1 MADMNKEYRLERMN
15 NYAGTMVTERTYN
28 LTIGLTLLWGVL
40 INVVMATFFVY
51 QILSLNYLLVVV
63 LYFAGTIGCSILVHK
78 SSSPAVSFAGF
89 TGMAIS
95 MGLLLTFYV
104 TAFTGHSVAYFTGH
118 SVAYAFIATAL
129 ITVIMVL
136 LSMLYPEFFR
146 NLGRTLFVSLIGCIL
161 IELIGSLVLGLPMT
175 IIDYAVA
182 LIFCG
187 YIGLDWHRA
196 QQFPKTMDNAVDSA
210 ADIYLDVVNLFVRI
224 LSITGKRRN

>member
-15 NYAGTMVTERTYN
+15 NYAGTMVTERAYN

-51 QILSLNYLLVVV
+51 QILSLNYLLVVI
-63 LYFAGTIGCSILVHK
+63 LYFACTIGCSILVHK

-104 TAFTGHSVAYFTGH
+104 TAFTGH

>member
-15 NYAGTMVTERTYN
+15 NYAGTMVTERAYN

-40 INVVMATFFVY
+40 INVVMATFFTY
-51 QILSLNYLLVVV
+51 QILSMNYLLVVV
-63 LYFAGTIGCSILVHK
+63 LYFAGTLGCSILVHK
-78 SSSPAVSFAGF
+78 SSSPAMSFTGF

-104 TAFTGHSVAYFTGH
+104 TAFTGH

>member
-15 NYAGTMVTERTYN
+15 NYAGTMVTERAYN

-40 INVVMATFFVY
+40 INVVMATFFTY
-51 QILSLNYLLVVV
+51 QILSMNYLLVVV
-63 LYFAGTIGCSILVHK
+63 LYFAGTLGCSILVHK
-78 SSSPAVSFAGF
+78 SSSPAMSFAGF

-104 TAFTGHSVAYFTGH
+104 TAFTGH

>member
-1 MADMNKEYRLERMN
+1 MN
-15 NYAGTMVTERTYN
+15 NYAGTMVTERAYN

-40 INVVMATFFVY
+40 INVVMATFFTY
-51 QILSLNYLLVVV
+51 QILSMNYLLVVV
-63 LYFAGTIGCSILVHK
+63 LYFAGTLGCSILVHK
-78 SSSPAVSFAGF
+78 SSSPAMSFAGF

-104 TAFTGHSVAYFTGH
+104 TAFTGH

>member
-40 INVVMATFFVY
+40 INVVMATFFTY
-51 QILSLNYLLVVV
+51 QILSMNYLLVVV

-104 TAFTGHSVAYFTGH
+104 TAFTGH

>member
-51 QILSLNYLLVVV
+51 QILSLNYLLVVI

-104 TAFTGHSVAYFTGH
+104 TAFTGH

>member
-15 NYAGTMVTERTYN
+15 NYAGTMVTERAYN

-51 QILSLNYLLVVV
+51 QILSLNYLLVVI

-89 TGMAIS
+89 TSMAIS

-104 TAFTGHSVAYFTGH
+104 TAFTGH

>member
-1 MADMNKEYRLERMN
+1 MADMNNMNKEYRLERMN
-15 NYAGTMVTERTYN
+15 HYAGTQVTERAYN
-28 LTIGLTLLWGVL
+28 MTIGLTLLWGVL
-40 INVVMATFFVY
+40 INVVMATFFTY
-51 QILSLNYLLVVV
+51 QILSMNYLLVLV
-63 LYFAGTIGCSILVHK
+63 LYFVGTIGCSIMVHK
-78 SSSPAVSFAGF
+78 SNSPAVSFAGF
-89 TGMAIS
+89 TGMAVS

-104 TAFTGHSVAYFTGH
+104 TAFTGH

-136 LSMLYPEFFR
+136 LSMLYPSFFQ

-161 IELIGSLVLGLPMT
+161 VELIGSLLLGLPMT

-196 QQFPKTMDNAVDSA
+196 QQFPKTLNNAVDSA

-224 LSITGKRRN
+224 LSITGKRRD

>member
-1 MADMNKEYRLERMN
+1 
-15 NYAGTMVTERTYN
+15 MVTERTYN

-40 INVVMATFFVY
+40 INVVMATFFTY
-51 QILSLNYLLVVV
+51 QILSMNYLLVVV
-63 LYFAGTIGCSILVHK
+63 LYFAGTLGCSILVHK
-78 SSSPAVSFAGF
+78 SSSPAMSFAGF
-89 TGMAIS
+89 IGMAIS

-104 TAFTGHSVAYFTGH
+104 TAFTGH

>member
-40 INVVMATFFVY
+40 INVVMATFFTY
-51 QILSLNYLLVVV
+51 QILSMNYLLVVV
-63 LYFAGTIGCSILVHK
+63 LYFAGTLGCSILVHK
-78 SSSPAVSFAGF
+78 SSSPAMSFAGF

-104 TAFTGHSVAYFTGH
+104 TAFTGH

-196 QQFPKTMDNAVDSA
+196 QQFPKTIDNAVDSA

>member
-63 LYFAGTIGCSILVHK
+63 LYFAGTLGCSILVHK
-78 SSSPAVSFAGF
+78 SSSPAMSFAGF

-104 TAFTGHSVAYFTGH
+104 TAFTGH

>member
-104 TAFTGHSVAYFTGH
+104 TAFTGH

>member
-104 TAFTGHSVAYFTGH
+104 TAFTGHSVAY
-118 SVAYAFIATAL
+118 AFIATAL

-161 IELIGSLVLGLPMT
+161 VELIGSLVLGLPMT

-196 QQFPKTMDNAVDSA
+196 QQFPKTMDNAVASA

>member
-40 INVVMATFFVY
+40 INVTY
-51 QILSLNYLLVVV
+51 QILSMNYLLVVV
-63 LYFAGTIGCSILVHK
+63 LYFAGTLGCSILVHK
-78 SSSPAVSFAGF
+78 SSSPAMSFAGF

-104 TAFTGHSVAYFTGH
+104 TAFTGH

>member
-15 NYAGTMVTERTYN
+15 NYAGTMVTEKAYN

-40 INVVMATFFVY
+40 INVVMATFFTY
-51 QILSLNYLLVVV
+51 QILSMNYLLVVV
-63 LYFAGTIGCSILVHK
+63 LYFAGTLGCSILVHK
-78 SSSPAVSFAGF
+78 SSSPAMSFAGF

-104 TAFTGHSVAYFTGH
+104 TAFTGH

>member
-104 TAFTGHSVAYFTGH
+104 TAFTGHSVAY
-118 SVAYAFIATAL
+118 AFIATAL

-161 IELIGSLVLGLPMT
+161 VELIGSLVLGLPMT

-210 ADIYLDVVNLFVRI
+210 ADIYLDVVNLFVRV

>member
-15 NYAGTMVTERTYN
+15 NYAGTMVTERAYN

-63 LYFAGTIGCSILVHK
+63 LYFAGTLGCSILVHK
-78 SSSPAVSFAGF
+78 SSSPAMSFAGF

-104 TAFTGHSVAYFTGH
+104 TAFTGH

>member
-104 TAFTGHSVAYFTGH
+104 TAFTGHSVAY
-118 SVAYAFIATAL
+118 AFIATAL

-161 IELIGSLVLGLPMT
+161 VELIGSLVLGLPMT

-196 QQFPKTMDNAVDSA
+196 QQFPKTIDNAVDSA

>member
-104 TAFTGHSVAYFTGH
+104 TAFTGHSVAY
-118 SVAYAFIATAL
+118 AFIATAL

-196 QQFPKTMDNAVDSA
+196 QQFPKTLDNAVDSA
-210 ADIYLDVVNLFVRI
+210 ADIYLDVVNLFVRV